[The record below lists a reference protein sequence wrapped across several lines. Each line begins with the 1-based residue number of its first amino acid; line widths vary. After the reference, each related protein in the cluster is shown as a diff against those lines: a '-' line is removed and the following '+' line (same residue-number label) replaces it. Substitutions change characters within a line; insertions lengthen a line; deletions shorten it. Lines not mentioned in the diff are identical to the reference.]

1 MSHLER
7 LKQAKRELA
16 AERQAV
22 CEASYRAMLRRA
34 FELVAQGSEASRAE
48 CAQVLD
54 RLAALTDDIGVTRG
68 LMPSGT
74 RRGRAGAP
82 RPAGARTA
90 AITSD
95 DSA

>member
-54 RLAALTDDIGVTRG
+54 RLAALTDDIGVTR
-68 LMPSGT
+68 T
-74 RRGRAGAP
+74 DAIRDEERARWRAETGWCP
-82 RPAGARTA
+82 YCGYHER
-90 AITSD
+90 
-95 DSA
+95 